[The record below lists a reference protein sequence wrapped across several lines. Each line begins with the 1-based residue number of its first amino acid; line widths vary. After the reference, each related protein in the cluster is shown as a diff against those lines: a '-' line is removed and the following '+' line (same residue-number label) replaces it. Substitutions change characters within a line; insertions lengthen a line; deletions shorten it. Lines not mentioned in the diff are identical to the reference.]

1 MQHVLKELYTLRLQ
15 VVGLGAGVDEEG
27 GLVVVVGG
35 AEVGAGVDDG
45 AGASVDDGTGA
56 SVDDGA
62 GASVDDGPEG
72 GGAELGLPGSGEAG
86 VWPRLFLMLSY
97 LLLGYDTWF
106 GVVSVAQRSEQGV

>member
-1 MQHVLKELYTLRLQ
+1 MSFDSQSMQYAMKELYTLRLQ

-45 AGASVDDGTGA
+45 AGASVDDGT
-56 SVDDGA
+56 